1 MSPLGHHRLE
11 LHPVTSLPQA
21 SVETSGLTS
30 EVSPLGLL
38 RPKIYFGSDLSI
50 GPGKIDLL
58 IQVRER
64 RSISAAAKALGIPY
78 KKAWL
83 LIDSL
88 NASIGKSV
96 VVTSTGGR
104 GGGGAELTPLG
115 EKLIDRYVALER
127 RINDTVG
134 DEMKA
139 LRRLLR

>member
-1 MSPLGHHRLE
+1 MTKRA
-11 LHPVTSLPQA
+11 QA
-21 SVETSGLTS
+21 SVETSGPTL

-58 IQVRER
+58 VQVRER
-64 RSISAAAKALGIPY
+64 RSISAAAKALDMPY

-88 NASIGKSV
+88 NTGIGKPV

-104 GGGGAELTPLG
+104 GGGGAELTALG

-134 DEMKA
+134 DEIKA

>member
-1 MSPLGHHRLE
+1 M
-11 LHPVTSLPQA
+11 TSLSQA
-21 SVETSGLTS
+21 SVNTSGLTS
-30 EVSPLGLL
+30 EVSSLGLL

-64 RSISAAAKALGIPY
+64 RSISAAAKALGMPY

-88 NASIGKSV
+88 NASIGKPV

-104 GGGGAELTPLG
+104 GGGGAEVTPLG
-115 EKLIDRYVALER
+115 EKLIGRYVALER

>member
-1 MSPLGHHRLE
+1 MTNRA
-11 LHPVTSLPQA
+11 QA
-21 SVETSGLTS
+21 SVEASLPNS

-38 RPKIYFGSDLSI
+38 RPKVYFGSDLSI

-58 IQVRER
+58 VQVRER
-64 RSISAAAKALGIPY
+64 RSISAAAKALGMPY

-88 NASIGKSV
+88 NASIGKPV

-104 GGGGAELTPLG
+104 GGGGAELTSLG
-115 EKLIDRYVALER
+115 EKLIERYVALER

-134 DEMKA
+134 DEMKS
-139 LRRLLR
+139 LKRLLR

>member
-1 MSPLGHHRLE
+1 
-11 LHPVTSLPQA
+11 VTSLSQA
-21 SVETSGLTS
+21 SVNTSGLTS
-30 EVSPLGLL
+30 EVSSLGLL

-64 RSISAAAKALGIPY
+64 RSISAAAKALNMPY

-88 NASIGKSV
+88 NTGIGKPV

-104 GGGGAELTPLG
+104 GGGGAELTVLG
-115 EKLIDRYVALER
+115 EKLIDRYVALEQC
-127 RINDTVG
+127 INDTVG
-134 DEMKA
+134 DEIKA